1 MIIVTGGAGFIGS
14 NLVSGL
20 NQQYPKMPIL
30 VVDNLTVGNKIH
42 NLTACHIHDYLDKQE
57 FLTQIKRGIEFP
69 NLHAVFHQGA
79 CSDTT
84 ESNGRY
90 LMENN
95 YQYSKELLHYCIDRK
110 IPLIYASSAAVYG
123 RAKLFHEDQAQL
135 KPLNPYAY
143 SKLLFD
149 QYVRRLD
156 VSSQIVGLRYFNV
169 YGPGEAHKG
178 HQSSVIWQWLN
189 RLRDF
194 DTLELFEGSDG
205 YAAGEQIRDFVY
217 IDDVV
222 NINLWFLKHRYS
234 GVYNVGTGSGVSF
247 NTVANVVIDLYKRG
261 RIEYVSFPKNLINS
275 YQSFTQAD
283 IKKLRESGYTHGL
296 IDIVDGIQEYSDV
309 ISTNF

>member
-20 NQQYPKMPIL
+20 NQQYPKTPIL

-42 NLTACHIHDYLDKQE
+42 NLTVCRIHDYLDKQE
-57 FLTQIKRGIEFP
+57 FLAQIKRGIEFP

-110 IPLIYASSAAVYG
+110 IPFIYASSAAVYG
-123 RAKLFHEDQAQL
+123 RAKSFHEDQQL
-135 KPLNPYAY
+135 RPLNPYAY

-149 QYVRRLD
+149 QYVGRLD

-178 HQSSVIWQWLN
+178 HQSSVIWKWLN

-194 DTLELFEGSDG
+194 ETLELFEGSDG
-205 YAAGEQIRDFVY
+205 YAAGEQIRDFIYV
-217 IDDVV
+217 DDVV
-222 NINLWFLKHRYS
+222 AINLWFLKHRYS
-234 GVYNVGTGSGVSF
+234 GIFNVGTGCGVSF
-247 NTVANVVIDLYKRG
+247 NAVANVVIDLYKRG
-261 RIEYVSFPKNLINS
+261 RIEYIPFPKSLENC
-275 YQSFTQAD
+275 YQSFTQSNFEKLRQLGYDHAFVD
-283 IKKLRESGYTHGL
+283 ISEGVRKYFSLFQIKK
-296 IDIVDGIQEYSDV
+296 
-309 ISTNF
+309 